1 MQAAISEK
9 DATIALLEMTSTK
22 KQRNLEEIERL
33 THEKHRL
40 QTSLRE
46 VVSSSWC
53 AVTWGSCAEYS
64 STVTWG
70 GCTEY
75 SSTVTWGSCAEY
87 SSTVTWGSCT
97 EYSSTVT
104 WGSCAEYSSNG
115 VLSLW
120 AVVESAAVSAVTLE
134 ESDKSAIVYSHLGKL
149 YGAQLAHQ
157 PQKKQSFSGVVK
169 YVSST
174 AVSDVGKVGYSAA
187 VSGAFLPG
195 KIV

>member
-64 STVTWG
+64 STVSWR
-70 GCTEY
+70 
-75 SSTVTWGSCAEY
+75 
-87 SSTVTWGSCT
+87 
-97 EYSSTVT
+97 
-104 WGSCAEYSSNG
+104 SCAEYSSNG

-134 ESDKSAIVYSHLGKL
+134 ESDKSAIVCSHLGKL

>member
-53 AVTWGSCAEYS
+53 AVTWE
-64 STVTWG
+64 
-70 GCTEY
+70 
-75 SSTVTWGSCAEY
+75 SCAEY

-104 WGSCAEYSSNG
+104 WGSAEYSSTVSWGSCTECSSNG

-134 ESDKSAIVYSHLGKL
+134 KSDKSAMVCCCLGKL
-149 YGAQLAHQ
+149 YGVQLAHQ
-157 PQKKQSFSGVVK
+157 PQKKQSFSGGVK

-174 AVSDVGKVGYSAA
+174 AVSDVGKDGYSTA
-187 VSGAFLPG
+187 VSGAFLAG